1 MGYSLLALAMAT
13 AAPAPGV
20 NDVVTQA
27 PVGSCQAIAGE
38 LSNTSKAFPLAYP
51 GAQITSAKR
60 FNQII
65 RDAPYGV
72 AIVIDGGDFTGWRFG
87 KKWKS
92 GKRYLTNVCFLGS
105 NLTNTNWS
113 NAKGSGIGFINVDL
127 TGSNMEEAELPYT
140 LFRNTT
146 LMDVSAK
153 EADFSYGRLD
163 GGWKNSISNLV
174 LEEADLT
181 GFRFVC
187 GVKEIDGCPFERKG
201 INARRANLTN
211 ASIIGF
217 YANDI
222 DLNQARID
230 GIELGVDQLD
240 QLNGAQTFGPVRLRG
255 GPFTQ
260 IATAAEFNALR
271 ATLKAPAAPDT
282 RCNDPVDPLMIA
294 ICAESGKQLLAMND
308 DIAILSAGK
317 ILPKGPAKKFSKSRQ
332 KCFKQKTDDSRSACL
347 LGVYDGWRSELIAGA
362 PPPAWSQQ
370 PAKII
375 YARSNLPINK
385 DPVTSALW
393 SKFGA
398 VVAGTASAF
407 VAAKVD
413 APGQVSM
420 RGKSTAIDGEY
431 CQFDVAN
438 LAYNNGSF
446 GSNSVPIVEPTV
458 TTKKKKAKKKKGN
471 PITPFAFVLGEEAQ
485 VFADRAGPKVYVSGG
500 APTGDLVQCTGPSPF
515 GKMQQLQVDATAF
528 DLIWSKSAIVPAVAA
543 TPVGTE

>member
-1 MGYSLLALAMAT
+1 MGYSLLALALAT
-13 AAPAPGV
+13 AAPTPGV
-20 NDVVTQA
+20 NDPVAQA
-27 PVGSCQAIAGE
+27 PAGSCQAIAGE
-38 LSNTSKAFPLAYP
+38 LANTQNAFPLAYP
-51 GAQITSAKR
+51 GTQITSAKQ
-60 FNQII
+60 FNKII
-65 RDAPYGV
+65 RDHPYGQ

-92 GKRYLTNVCFLGS
+92 GKRFLNNVCFLRS

-113 NAKGSGIGFINVDL
+113 NAKGSGLGFIDTNL
-127 TGSNMEEAELPYT
+127 TGANMEEAELPYT

-163 GGWKNSISNLV
+163 GGWKNSIANLV

-201 INARRANLTN
+201 INARRANFTN
-211 ASIIGF
+211 ASIMGF
-217 YANDI
+217 YVNDM

-240 QLNGAQTFGPVRLRG
+240 QLSGAQTFGPVRLRG
-255 GPFTQ
+255 GPFVQ
-260 IATAAEFNALR
+260 VATAAEFNALR
-271 ATLKAPAAPDT
+271 ATLRAPAAPET

-294 ICAESGKQLLAMND
+294 ICADTSRQLLAMND

-317 ILPKGPAKKFSKSRQ
+317 ILPKGPAKKFSKNRQ
-332 KCFKQKTDDSRSACL
+332 KCFKQKTDETRTACL
-347 LGVYDGWRSELIAGA
+347 LGIYDDWRAELIAGA

-385 DPVTSALW
+385 DPVASALW
-393 SKFGA
+393 SRFGA
-398 VVAGTASAF
+398 VVAGSASAF
-407 VAAKVD
+407 VAAKSD
-413 APGQVSM
+413 GAGSVSM
-420 RGKSTAIDGEY
+420 RGKSTAVDGEY

-438 LAYNNGSF
+438 LGYANGSF
-446 GSNSVPIVEPTV
+446 GNRTAPAAEVDTGK
-458 TTKKKKAKKKKGN
+458 KKKKAKKKKGGSDL
-471 PITPFAFVLGEEAQ
+471 TPFAFVLGEQAQ
-485 VFADRAGPKVYVSGG
+485 VYADRTGPKVYVSGG
-500 APTGDLVQCTGPSPF
+500 GPTGDTVQCTGPAPF

-528 DLIWSKSAIVPAVAA
+528 DLIWNQSAAA
-543 TPVGTE
+543 SPPVTPTQ